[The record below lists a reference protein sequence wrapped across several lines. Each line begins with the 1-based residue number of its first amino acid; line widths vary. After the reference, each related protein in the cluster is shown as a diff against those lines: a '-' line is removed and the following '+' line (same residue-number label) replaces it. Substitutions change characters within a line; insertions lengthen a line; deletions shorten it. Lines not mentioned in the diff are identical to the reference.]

1 MKYHDSPTATEL
13 AARARAFVDEVVIP
27 AERDHLGDGP
37 VGEDV
42 IAELREEARRR
53 ELYCPQIDETH
64 GGMGY
69 DLRDVLPLFEEAG
82 RSLLGAAAM
91 RVDAPDEGN
100 MHTLELV
107 GTERQKE
114 EWLEPLVAG
123 EIRSGFA
130 MTEPRQG
137 GGSDPKMLATTA
149 EKDAVERNST
159 SPAVPEA
166 QQDATGES
174 PASPASP
181 EATRD
186 TAEQSSTSSAPP
198 RAARDGDEYVID
210 GHKWWTTQG
219 SHADVLLV
227 MAVTDPDVHP
237 YEGASI
243 LLVPT
248 DADGVELVRDI
259 PHLGPDLDGHGH
271 AEFRFDGVRV
281 PEENLLGDENAG
293 FAIAQQRLGPARLTH
308 CMRFSGMARRALTV
322 AKAYMSDR
330 EAFGSTLSEKQSL
343 RYDIADAE
351 TRLHAA
357 RTMVRHAA
365 EELDRGNQARV
376 PVSMSKL
383 FTANVAAEAIDLA
396 VQCCGGAGI
405 SRDLP
410 LADFYEA
417 VRAFRIVDGADEVH
431 QRVIAREAF
440 DGADEHADELENL
453 PTF

>member
-1 MKYHDSPTATEL
+1 
-13 AARARAFVDEVVIP
+13 
-27 AERDHLGDGP
+27 
-37 VGEDV
+37 
-42 IAELREEARRR
+42 
-53 ELYCPQIDETH
+53 
-64 GGMGY
+64 
-69 DLRDVLPLFEEAG
+69 
-82 RSLLGAAAM
+82 M

-107 GTERQKE
+107 GTETQKT

-123 EIRSGFA
+123 DIRSAFG

-137 GGSDPKMLATTA
+137 AGSDPKMLATRA
-149 EKDAVERNST
+149 E
-159 SPAVPEA
+159 
-166 QQDATGES
+166 
-174 PASPASP
+174 
-181 EATRD
+181 
-186 TAEQSSTSSAPP
+186 
-198 RAARDGDEYVID
+198 RDGDEWVID

-219 SHADVLLV
+219 SHADVILL
-227 MAVTDPDVHP
+227 MAVTDPAVHP

-243 LLVPT
+243 ILLPT

-259 PHLGPDLDGHGH
+259 PHLGPDMDGHGH

-281 PEENLLGDENAG
+281 PDENLLGQENMG
-293 FAIAQQRLGPARLTH
+293 FAIAQTRLGPARLTH
-308 CMRFSGMARRALTV
+308 CMRFSGMARRALTI
-322 AKAYMSDR
+322 AKAYMSER
-330 EAFGSTLSEKQSL
+330 EAFGSTLDEKQSL
-343 RYDIADAE
+343 RYDIADME

-365 EELDRGNQARV
+365 EELASGEQARV
-376 PVSMSKL
+376 PVSMSKV
-383 FTANVAAEAIDLA
+383 FTANVAQDAIDLA

-410 LADFYEA
+410 LADFYEG

-440 DGADEHADELENL
+440 EDAGEHAPELEQL

>member
-1 MKYHDSPTATEL
+1 MEYHDSPTATEL
-13 AARARAFVDEVVIP
+13 AARAREFVDEVVIP
-27 AERDHLGDGP
+27 TERDHLGDGP

-42 IAELREEARRR
+42 IAELRAEARRR

-64 GGMGY
+64 GGMGH

-100 MHTLELV
+100 MHTIELV
-107 GTERQKE
+107 GTERQKD

-149 EKDAVERNST
+149 EKDTAERSST

-166 QQDATGES
+166 QQDAAEGS
-174 PASPASP
+174 PTSTASPG
-181 EATRD
+181 AT
-186 TAEQSSTSSAPP
+186 
-198 RAARDGDEYVID
+198 RDGDEYVID

-243 LLVPT
+243 FLVPT

-281 PEENLLGDENAG
+281 PAENLLGDENAG

-365 EELDRGNQARV
+365 EELDRGSQARV

-383 FTANVAAEAIDLA
+383 FAADVAAEAIDLA

-453 PTF
+453 PSF